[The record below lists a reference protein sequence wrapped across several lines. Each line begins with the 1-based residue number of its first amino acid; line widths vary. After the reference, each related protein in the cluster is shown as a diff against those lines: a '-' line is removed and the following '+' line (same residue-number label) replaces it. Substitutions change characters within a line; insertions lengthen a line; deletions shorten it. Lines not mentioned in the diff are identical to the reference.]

1 MATRLEVRLA
11 FLVAE
16 YENRKAKLV
25 FYFFIGDARSISVVF
40 NEAAYTSQHYNLKGT
55 FSDIELVFHLQ
66 PSFAEE
72 LCRTSAHFLILATSV
87 GALSDITMLEDT
99 WLP

>member
-1 MATRLEVRLA
+1 MA
-11 FLVAE
+11 FLGAE
-16 YENRKAKLV
+16 YENRRAKLV
-25 FYFFIGDARSISVVF
+25 NV
-40 NEAAYTSQHYNLKGT
+40 AAYTSQHYNLKGT